1 MCGSPYKTIMTKT
14 QAFIPVITVDGPS
27 GVGKG
32 TTASLISNY
41 LGWHLLDS
49 GAIYRALALKVL
61 NSEAEV
67 SDVDTMVSLAKKLDL
82 TFESV
87 IGEPTLVYLDKECVN
102 HDLRTESCGNIAS
115 IIAVIPEVRAALLQ
129 RQKNFRRLP
138 GLVADGRDMGTVVF
152 TDAQIKFY
160 LTASAQERAKR
171 RCKQLK
177 NKGVDANI
185 RALEKEIGAR
195 DARDSN
201 RKASPL
207 VPADDAIIIDT
218 SELSIDEVFQFC
230 KDIIEKTGLKH
241 SS

>member
-1 MCGSPYKTIMTKT
+1 MKNTSVT
-14 QAFIPVITVDGPS
+14 IPVITVDGPS

-32 TTASLISNY
+32 TTASLLSNH

-61 NSEAEV
+61 NTDSEI
-67 SDVDTMVSLAKKLDL
+67 SDVDKLVELAEGLDL
-82 TFESV
+82 KFESV
-87 IGEPTLVYLDKECVN
+87 IGEPTLVYLDGQCVN
-102 HDLRTESCGNIAS
+102 HDLRMESCGNIAS
-115 IIAVIPEVRAALLQ
+115 IIASIPQVRATLLQ
-129 RQKNFRRLP
+129 RQIQFRKSP

-160 LTASAQERAKR
+160 LTASGQERAKR
-171 RCKQLK
+171 RHKQLK
-177 NKGVDANI
+177 NKGVDASM

-201 RKASPL
+201 RKVSPL

-218 SELSIDEVFQFC
+218 SDLSIDEVFHYC
-230 KDIIEKTGLKH
+230 IDIIQKAGIKANLDR
-241 SS
+241 

>member
-1 MCGSPYKTIMTKT
+1 MKNTVTI
-14 QAFIPVITVDGPS
+14 IPVITVDGPS

-32 TTASLISNY
+32 TTASLLSNY

-61 NSEAEV
+61 NTDAEI
-67 SDVDTMVSLAKKLDL
+67 SDVETLVELAINLQL
-82 TFESV
+82 SFESV
-87 IGEPTLVYLDKECVN
+87 IGEPTLVYLDGDCVN

-129 RQKNFRRLP
+129 RQKDFRVAP

-152 TDAQIKFY
+152 QDAQIKFY
-160 LTASAQERAKR
+160 LTASAGERAKR
-171 RCKQLK
+171 RLKQLK

-207 VPADDAIIIDT
+207 VPADDAISIDT
-218 SELSIDEVFQFC
+218 SNLSIDEVFQFC
-230 KDIIEKTGLKH
+230 KNIIEKTGLKNAFIT
-241 SS
+241 

>member
-1 MCGSPYKTIMTKT
+1 MIRNIKPTNTPTI
-14 QAFIPVITVDGPS
+14 IPVITVDGPS

-32 TTASLISNY
+32 TTASLLSNH

-61 NSEAEV
+61 KTDAEI
-67 SDVDTMVSLAKKLDL
+67 SDVEVLVQLAQSLDL
-82 TFESV
+82 NFKSV

-102 HDLRTESCGNIAS
+102 HELRTESCGSIAS
-115 IIAVIPEVRAALLQ
+115 IIASIPEVRVALFH
-129 RQKNFRRLP
+129 RQTQFRQAP

-152 TDAQIKFY
+152 QDAQLKFY
-160 LTASAQERAKR
+160 LTASGQERAKR
-171 RCKQLK
+171 RYKQLK

-201 RKASPL
+201 RKVSPL

-218 SELSIDEVFQFC
+218 SDLSIDEVFHYC
-230 KDIIEKTGLKH
+230 IEIIEKAGIKPNLNR
-241 SS
+241 S